1 MKTNYH
7 THTVWCDGKDTPESM
22 IKAAIGKGFDVI
34 GFSSHSSYPDDGA
47 CTVPAA
53 KLPAYF
59 AEVRSLA
66 RRYAGRIRVLCGL
79 EADYIPGD
87 TDPDRSRYAAFSPD
101 YLIGSV
107 HYVVASDGC
116 RVPVDHTPQLLS
128 EGISA
133 HFGGDVCAYI
143 RAYFRQ
149 ERDMVRRF
157 DFDVVGH
164 PDLVRKFNA
173 RNPYFD
179 ENAKWYMDELAE
191 TSDAIA
197 SSGKLVE
204 VNTGAISRGWL
215 DDAYPS
221 PTFRGMLRERGAR
234 FILSSDS
241 HSSET
246 IDCAFD
252 RFGDAE
258 DYVAPWP
265 VDGSCPLRN
274 Q

>member
-7 THTVWCDGKDTPESM
+7 THTVWCDGKDTPEAV
-22 IKAAIGKGFDVI
+22 IRAAIGKGFDAI
-34 GFSSHSSYPDDGA
+34 GFSSHSSYPDDSI
-47 CTVPAA
+47 CPVPAA
-53 KLPAYF
+53 KLTGYF
-59 AEVRSLA
+59 AEVRALA
-66 RRYAGRIRVLCGL
+66 KRYAGRIRVLCGL

-87 TDPDRSRYAAFSPD
+87 TEPDRRRYAEFSPD

-107 HYVVASDGC
+107 HYVAAPDGC
-116 RVPVDHTPQLLS
+116 RVPVDDSPGLLA
-128 EGISA
+128 EGIAA
-133 HFGGDVCAYI
+133 HFGGDVCAYV

-149 ERDMVRRF
+149 ERDMVRAF

-173 RNPYFD
+173 RDPYFD
-179 ENAKWYMDELAE
+179 ESAGWYMDELAE
-191 TSDAIA
+191 TADAIA

-221 PTFRGMLRERGAR
+221 SAFRAMLRERGVR

-241 HSSET
+241 HSAET

-252 RFGDAE
+252 RFGNAE
-258 DYVAPWP
+258 SYV
-265 VDGSCPLRN
+265 DCPFG
-274 Q
+274 